1 MPKLVSID
9 VEPAFGI
16 GISPVCLFTLNSTI
30 QYLNPIE
37 ILKIK
42 VADPIYPYTLNF
54 DKTYFV
60 DG

>member
-1 MPKLVSID
+1 MNID

-16 GISPVCLFTLNSTI
+16 GVSPICLFTLNSTI

-37 ILKIK
+37 NLKIK
-42 VADPIYPYTLNF
+42 VADPIYPYTRNLQ
-54 DKTYFV
+54 KIYFV